1 MREKIVEAIRCEI
14 HCGYE
19 GQLLDV
25 GDGADEILSLIC
37 EEIEKGGLTREEVWA
52 AYGADETSGDVVG
65 IAEAQL
71 RKILALLRPIKN
83 PVGNAEL

>member
-1 MREKIVEAIRCEI
+1 MREKIVE
-14 HCGYE
+14 
-19 GQLLDV
+19 LLDESV
-25 GDGADEILSLIC
+25 DDYYREKVKGITELTGEILSLIC